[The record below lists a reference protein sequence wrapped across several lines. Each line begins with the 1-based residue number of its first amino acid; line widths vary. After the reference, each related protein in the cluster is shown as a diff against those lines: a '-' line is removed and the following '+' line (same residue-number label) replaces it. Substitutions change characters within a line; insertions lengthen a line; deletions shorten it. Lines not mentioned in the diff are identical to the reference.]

1 MLKEFKEF
9 AIKGNMLDMAI
20 GIILGGAF
28 GTVVTSLVNDVMMPV
43 LSSVAGA
50 PDFGSMFAVLSNPK
64 NIDTTSM
71 SVAAAREGGATVLA
85 LGLFVNAVIAFL
97 MMAVALFFVVKGINQ
112 LKREQAAAPPPPAE
126 PPAQERLLSEIRD
139 LLQRQLRA

>member
-28 GTVVTSLVNDVMMPV
+28 GTVVTSLVNDIMMPV
-43 LSSVAGA
+43 LSSVIGA
-50 PDFGSMFAVLSNPK
+50 PDFSNLFAVLSNPK
-64 NIDTTSM
+64 NVDAA

-85 LGLFVNAVIAFL
+85 MGLFVNAFISFLIMAF
-97 MMAVALFFVVKGINQ
+97 ALFFVVKGINR
-112 LKREQAAAPPPPAE
+112 LKREQPPAPAPAE
-126 PPAQERLLSEIRD
+126 PPAQEKLLAEIRD
-139 LLQRQLRA
+139 LLQRQVRA